1 MVKTGTDDVVKRHF
15 SHVISTLP
23 SRTLGSLL
31 HAGSD
36 HSDQLGCKI
45 DEVLASNGTVT
56 VMVVNLWFA
65 DQKLLPVNGFGYLIP
80 KDIAVD
86 QNPEL
91 GLGVIFDSETLQ
103 GQDTIAG
110 TKVTV
115 MLGGHHWDG
124 FHDEDLPDT
133 VQAVEH
139 AKALLNRHLKITVD
153 PVATCATMR
162 RNCIPQYH
170 PGHLDRMR
178 ELRTALQ
185 DKYKGKLALAGS
197 SYDGVGVSDCIRSE
211 CLHRR
216 VCI

>member
-1 MVKTGTDDVVKRHF
+1 
-15 SHVISTLP
+15 
-23 SRTLGSLL
+23 
-31 HAGSD
+31 
-36 HSDQLGCKI
+36 QLGCKI

-197 SYDGVGVSDCIRSE
+197 SYDGG
-211 CLHRR
+211 LHLTTEDRGTEGGLLKSHTNPDDPEAFALASKGLLTWDFS
-216 VCI
+216 

>member
-1 MVKTGTDDVVKRHF
+1 
-15 SHVISTLP
+15 
-23 SRTLGSLL
+23 
-31 HAGSD
+31 
-36 HSDQLGCKI
+36 
-45 DEVLASNGTVT
+45 
-56 VMVVNLWFA
+56 MVVNLWFA
-65 DQKLLPVNGFGYLIP
+65 DQKLLPVNGFGCLIP
-80 KDIAVD
+80 RDIAVD

-91 GLGVIFDSETLQ
+91 GLGVIFDSEILQ
-103 GQDTIAG
+103 GQDTVAG

-185 DKYKGKLALAGS
+185 DKYKGRLALAGS
-197 SYDGVGVSDCIRSE
+197 SYDGVGVSDCIRSGVFASQG
-211 CLHRR
+211 LHLTAEDRGTEGGLLKSHTDPDDPEAFALASKGLLTWDFS
-216 VCI
+216 